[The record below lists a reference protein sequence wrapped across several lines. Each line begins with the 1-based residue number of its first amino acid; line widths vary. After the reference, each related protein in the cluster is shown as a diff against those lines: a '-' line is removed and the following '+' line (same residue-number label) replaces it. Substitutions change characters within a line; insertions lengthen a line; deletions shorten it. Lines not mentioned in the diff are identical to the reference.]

1 MPPCHVSLCAPRRR
15 FSASRQALSWRSR
28 CSSASCAF
36 CEEAEPS
43 VVNEEPFRVGESVS
57 VEVVDKLP
65 DDALV
70 DLSAGPS

>member
-1 MPPCHVSLCAPRRR
+1 M
-15 FSASRQALSWRSR
+15 
-28 CSSASCAF
+28 
-36 CEEAEPS
+36 
-43 VVNEEPFRVGESVS
+43 NEEPFRVGESVS